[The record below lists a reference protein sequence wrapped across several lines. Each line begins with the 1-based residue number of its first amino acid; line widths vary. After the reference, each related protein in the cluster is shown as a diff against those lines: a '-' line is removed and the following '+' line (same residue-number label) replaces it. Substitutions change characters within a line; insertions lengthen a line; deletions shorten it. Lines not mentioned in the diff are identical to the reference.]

1 MNFFFPDS
9 QDLVDP
15 GFDFVTETYS
25 EYRVRQRDDCYA
37 HEVLTEIPFDGILVS
52 KAIVDGVGADKPGK
66 YSLAQRHRLRRAGVR
81 KFFRA
86 PADLL
91 FMGDCGAYS
100 YKDEVDPPYSVA
112 EVVEFYDECGFDFG
126 ISVDH
131 LILKFEA
138 QDSYL
143 PGFEPDLAAAR
154 QRQELTL
161 DLAADF
167 FALQSGACFSPVG
180 VAQGWSP
187 ASYADAVVKLQAIGF
202 SYIAV
207 GSMVPLRTRDILQC
221 LEAIGT
227 VRSPATKLHLLG
239 VTRLEHIEDF
249 ARYGVAS
256 FDSTSPLLQAFKDG
270 QYNYYTADA
279 AYPAVRIPQVDGNAK
294 LRAAIRSGRVDGSRA
309 RVLEQ
314 AALARLREYDRH
326 HIPLVEALSAV
337 RKYVEFVDVG
347 AERLSDYE
355 TVLSARPWQ
364 ACPCEVCQ
372 QLGIEVILF
381 RGSERN
387 KRRGFHNLH
396 VFRQRLLRRSG
407 AQSARNHFI
416 PEAVAR

>member
-1 MNFFFPDS
+1 MMFFFPDS

-15 GFDFVTETYS
+15 GFDFVAETYS
-25 EYRVRQRDDCYA
+25 EFRVRQRDDCYA
-37 HEVLTEIPFDGILVS
+37 HEVLSEVPFDGILVS

-100 YKDEVDPPYSVA
+100 YKDQDEPPYSVE

-131 LILKFEA
+131 LILQYAA

-161 DLAADF
+161 ARAEKF
-167 FALQSGACFSPVG
+167 FALQASACFSPIG

-187 ASYADAVVKLQAIGF
+187 GSYADAVTRLQAIGF
-202 SYIAV
+202 DYIAV

-221 LEAIGT
+221 LEAIQS
-227 VRSPATKLHLLG
+227 VRSSATKLHLLG
-239 VTRLEHIEDF
+239 VTRVDHIADF

-270 QYNYYTADA
+270 QDNYYAADA

-294 LRAAIRSGRVDGSRA
+294 LRAAIRAGRVDGRGA
-309 RVLEQ
+309 RILEQ
-314 AALARLREYDRH
+314 TALARLREYDRGQGS
-326 HIPLVEALSAV
+326 LEETLAAV
-337 RKYVEFVDVG
+337 REYVVFIG
-347 AERLSDYE
+347 ADADRLDEYE
-355 TVLSARPWQ
+355 LVLSARPWQ
-364 ACPCEVCQ
+364 ACPCRVCR

-396 VFRQRLLRRSG
+396 VFRQRLMSRAG
-407 AQSARNHFI
+407 AQSASNNYI